1 MLGRR
6 KFIGSIAAA
15 TTLGAIA
22 SSPSLSLI
30 SGVANA
36 AAPLRW
42 TSQVI
47 DTVSHTRHNRKPVVT
62 AVDLQTDGR
71 LMAIVGDDHF
81 VSLYDI
87 NSRRYLDHL
96 KQHTDWVRAAKFSP
110 DGSQLVTTG
119 NDRKLIFWATD
130 NPSKPQYI
138 RRLKEAAFDLAF
150 SPDGNQIAI
159 CGFEKQI
166 RIYDDKG
173 TETQVFE
180 ASCPDMHSVRF
191 SNDGSLLA
199 AGGRDGHISV
209 FSMSD
214 GSEVADFR
222 AHRRRIRSLRFTDD
236 NTIVSAGDDQIVK
249 FTNPLRTTE
258 SVALPRLSSKLYA
271 TELLPNNLVATSG
284 SDNMIHVWDL
294 TSRSEIGSLNG
305 HTGTVS
311 CMASNDRLLVSGSY
325 DTTVRVWT
333 IEGDSSAAN
342 NGLGVPAQA
351 VSGSNVFGLPN

>member
-1 MLGRR
+1 M
-6 KFIGSIAAA
+6 
-15 TTLGAIA
+15 
-22 SSPSLSLI
+22 
-30 SGVANA
+30 
-36 AAPLRW
+36 RW
-42 TSQVI
+42 TSKVI
-47 DTVSHTRHNRKPVVT
+47 ETVSHTRHNRKPVVT
-62 AVDLQTDGR
+62 GVDLQSNGR
-71 LMAIVGDDHF
+71 LLAIVGDDHF

-96 KQHTDWVRAAKFSP
+96 KQHTDWVRAARFSP
-110 DGSQLVTTG
+110 DGTQLLTTG
-119 NDRKLIFWATD
+119 NDRRLIFWATD

-150 SPDGNQIAI
+150 SPDGKQIAI

-173 TETQVFE
+173 AEQQVFE

-191 SNDGSLLA
+191 SSDGTMLA

-209 FSMSD
+209 FSMTE
-214 GSEVADFR
+214 GTKIADFK
-222 AHRRRIRSLRFTDD
+222 AHRRRIRSLRFTED

-249 FTNPLRTTE
+249 FTNPLRPAE

-284 SDNMIHVWDL
+284 SDNLIHVWDL
-294 TSRSEIGSLNG
+294 TSRSEVGSLNG

-311 CMASNDRLLVSGSY
+311 SMASNDRLLVSGSY
-325 DTTVRVWT
+325 DTTVRVWS
-333 IEGDSSAAN
+333 IEGDSSAAIDRSS
-342 NGLGVPAQA
+342 VPAQNA
-351 VSGSNVFGLPN
+351 SGSNEFRFPN